1 MQGGVLSPCSF
12 DIRGHQMTD
21 VFRQFKPHAFSNE
34 MRCLRHFWCQL
45 DTDNFCQLVHDLAEG
60 SQTSRTYH
68 GRLYTTIADWT
79 CHERGNEF
87 HRNDNRANHC
97 SKLRSRGTDCD
108 TPKSRRSAPSVRPT
122 IRTSASRLSC
132 NGHHTRWCCCH
143 EGIRSKGFLAA
154 RNAVIAACGSIPYL
168 LGWSHIYA
176 AALSCVVLRRTDQFT
191 SGRNASQR
199 TPVKASILG
208 QYSAG
213 IRLSPSRQK
222 ITDCAGTLMPFAR
235 RLAFP
240 AASIASSIG
249 FMPQILHL

>member
-12 DIRGHQMTD
+12 EIRGHQMTD
-21 VFRQFKPHAFSNE
+21 VFRQFKTHAFSNE

-45 DTDNFCQLVHDLAEG
+45 DTDNFCQLVHDLADKG
-60 SQTSRTYH
+60 SQPSRTYH
-68 GRLYTTIADWT
+68 GSLYTTIADWT

-122 IRTSASRLSC
+122 IRTSVSRLSC

-154 RNAVIAACGSIPYL
+154 RNAVIAACRSIPYL

-176 AALSCVVLRRTDQFT
+176 AALSDGVLRRT
-191 SGRNASQR
+191 GNAPYLSSKSMAQGLG
-199 TPVKASILG
+199 TPL
-208 QYSAG
+208 
-213 IRLSPSRQK
+213 IRHMLTAFCTIPSLF
-222 ITDCAGTLMPFAR
+222 ANALMLPSTWM
-235 RLAFP
+235 AF
-240 AASIASSIG
+240 SRMFISL
-249 FMPQILHL
+249 MYHTCE